1 METYPMKLNSLR
13 LGLAFAMAA
22 AWLGQS
28 ARADDKSAHEDELM
42 IAAQKTCPISGEALG
57 EMGAPVKTKIG
68 DQTVFLCCKA
78 CVGKEISQENRQK
91 LTANLIAAQGICPV
105 LGKPLPKDAASV
117 VVNNRQVFVCC
128 KMCIAKIQA
137 DPAKFIAKVDS
148 LLEKNLHDQQQ
159 KKM

>member
-1 METYPMKLNSLR
+1 MKRKPLQI
-13 LGLAFAMAA
+13 GLALVAA
-22 AWLGQS
+22 TIWFLQS
-28 ARADDKSAHEDELM
+28 ARADDKTTHEDELM

-57 EMGAPVKTKIG
+57 EMGAPVKTKVG
-68 DQTVFLCCKA
+68 DQTIFLCCKA
-78 CVGKEISQENRQK
+78 CIGKEISPENRQK

-137 DPAKFIAKVDS
+137 DPAKYIAKVDDQI
-148 LLEKNLHDQQQ
+148 EKNLKDHPA
-159 KKM
+159 KKS